1 MNYLKKPAV
10 VKNIDYSSTNNT
22 EFDLFL
28 NGLDTDQK
36 VKVTK
41 KNKSKPESNDVRD
54 AKPCTSSSIEKTPMK
69 KSKTLN
75 FDEQLA
81 SLDRVST
88 ASASKKK
95 ELVVKSKSASSISVT
110 KIKKTNQSEPD
121 SKSSKE
127 TPKKKVSK
135 KAKLDNSV

>member
-81 SLDRVST
+81 SLGRTLAGVTSPVRIRETRRAAAT
-88 ASASKKK
+88 AAAAIRLCEYLRASY
-95 ELVVKSKSASSISVT
+95 L
-110 KIKKTNQSEPD
+110 PH
-121 SKSSKE
+121 
-127 TPKKKVSK
+127 
-135 KAKLDNSV
+135 

>member
-1 MNYLKKPAV
+1 
-10 VKNIDYSSTNNT
+10 
-22 EFDLFL
+22 
-28 NGLDTDQK
+28 

-54 AKPCTSSSIEKTPMK
+54 AKPCTSSSTEKTPMMK

-88 ASASKKK
+88 AGASKKK

-110 KIKKTNQSEPD
+110 KIKKTNQSEPE

-127 TPKKKVSK
+127 TPKRKVSK
-135 KAKLDNSV
+135 KAELNNSVEIN